1 MVKGKVQCGTQE
13 RRGLLH
19 DYAPECPLGL
29 SPISTARYRGMLLF
43 SRTANRSSTYFLFL
57 LCFLVPSAASDTLR
71 SPQIWR
77 EMQYGKACRVLV
89 FAQPAHRQRENVLF
103 LRCLSFPLRVL
114 ICWRSDR
121 AYKTAPGPIRRISR
135 WCQPFLDPGA
145 THESPR
151 TDHRERT
158 KSRPVLQHITRISR
172 DGLSAAHP

>member
-1 MVKGKVQCGTQE
+1 MWYSGTSW
-13 RRGLLH
+13 
-19 DYAPECPLGL
+19 P
-29 SPISTARYRGMLLF
+29 SARLCSRMP
-43 SRTANRSSTYFLFL
+43 SRTIAHLYGSISRNAAVFSNGKSFSTYFLFL